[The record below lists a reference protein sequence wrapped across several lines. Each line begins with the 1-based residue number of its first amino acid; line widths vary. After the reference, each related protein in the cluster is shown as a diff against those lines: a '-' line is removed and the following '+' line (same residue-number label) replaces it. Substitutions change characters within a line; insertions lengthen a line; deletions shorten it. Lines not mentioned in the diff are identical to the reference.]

1 MRCRLSWKPLGAL
14 ALGLVLGGCGGVE
27 EPVEQQALTSTC
39 GREQALGELVTNGY
53 FATGPACGCGGAI
66 TTFVSLPAGDT
77 RLSGWSIL
85 GAGVDHI
92 GTYWAPASG
101 PGSIDLNGGGPG
113 ALTQNLATEP
123 GRGYRLSFAL
133 AGNPECGDAMK
144 WVQVSIGA
152 DWYSLGFDTTGRS
165 VSNMGWNTISI
176 TFGATSSSTALTFQS
191 LTAGA
196 CGPALDSVSVTA
208 L

>member
-1 MRCRLSWKPLGAL
+1 MPWKQLGAV
-14 ALGLVLGGCGGVE
+14 ALQLVLGGCGGAE
-27 EPVEQQALTSTC
+27 EPVEQQALTTPC
-39 GREQALGELVTNGY
+39 GREQALGALVTNGD

-66 TTFVSLPAGDT
+66 TPFVTLLAGDT

-85 GAGVDHI
+85 GNGVDHL
-92 GTYWAPASG
+92 GTYWTPASG
-101 PGSIDLNGGGPG
+101 PGSIDLNAGGPG
-113 ALTQNLATEP
+113 GLTQTLATEA
-123 GRGYRLSFAL
+123 GRGYQLSFAL
-133 AGNPECGDAMK
+133 AGNPACGDAMK

-165 VSNMGWNTISI
+165 LSNMGWNTIGI

-196 CGPALDSVSVTA
+196 CGPALDNVSVTA